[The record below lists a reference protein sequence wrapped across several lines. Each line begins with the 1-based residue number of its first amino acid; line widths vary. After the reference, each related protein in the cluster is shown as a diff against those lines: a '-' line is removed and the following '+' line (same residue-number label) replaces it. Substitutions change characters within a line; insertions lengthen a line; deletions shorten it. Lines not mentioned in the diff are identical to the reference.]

1 MGASEEKSRDILLGS
16 LRHKEEW
23 PVYRRYSMPN
33 MNASKKKSQ
42 TPEWSLSGLEHY
54 SLSDYK
60 RLLMRQKWV
69 IIVIT
74 LAVAASTAVAMHFV
88 PNVYR
93 ATTVILVDPRKV
105 PDNYVTSTTT
115 TTVVDRMA
123 TLREQILSATRLG
136 SVIDEL
142 ELYREMKKRTSHDEI
157 IDHMRKDIEISVVSG
172 TNSSRDLAAFSVSY
186 SSLDP
191 VQAARV
197 TNRLASL
204 FIEENIKSREQQV
217 TGTADFIDKELD
229 DSRKDLVAKEKAIAQ
244 MKTVHS
250 SELPESQTVHVQA
263 LTSLQLE
270 LRGQMDELNRAQQQ
284 KLYLQSLISQS
295 TPVVDLDRSAPPDL
309 TNLQS
314 QLSDAQIELDD
325 LRKQYGPAYPDVIK
339 KTQDVEDLE
348 RQIKELRESSAGQRS
363 KGKAPQKMQNPVVES
378 QISALDQQIHKN
390 LDRQAEI
397 KQEMGFRQGKLAS
410 IPVVEQQMSS
420 VTRDFEVSRDHY
432 RMLLEKKF
440 GADMAS
446 DLESRQKGE
455 RFVILDPAQIPA
467 KPERPN
473 RLIIDLLA
481 LAVGFGLG
489 LGVAFIREIM
499 DPSVKTEREITE
511 MLSTPIM
518 AHIPWLQTLGF
529 RERELR
535 KNLFLS
541 ACSAV
546 LAGTYLLMVALGS
559 R

>member
-1 MGASEEKSRDILLGS
+1 MSD
-16 LRHKEEW
+16 
-23 PVYRRYSMPN
+23 
-33 MNASKKKSQ
+33 MNASKKKLQ
-42 TPEWSLSGLEHY
+42 APEWSLSGLEHF

-69 IIVIT
+69 ILVIT
-74 LAVAASTAVAMHFV
+74 LAVAASTSVAMYFV
-88 PNVYR
+88 PNIYR

-115 TTVVDRMA
+115 TTVVDRMT

-142 ELYREMKKRTSHDEI
+142 DLYRDMKKRSPHDEI

-191 VQAARV
+191 AQAARV

-204 FIEENIKSREQQV
+204 V
-217 TGTADFIDKELD
+217 MGTADFIDKELD
-229 DSRKDLVAKEKAIAQ
+229 DSRKDLLAKEKAIAQ
-244 MKTVHS
+244 LKTIHS

-284 KLYLQSLISQS
+284 KLYLQSLVSQGA
-295 TPVVDLDRSAPPDL
+295 PVVDLDRSAPPDL

-314 QLSDAQIELDD
+314 QLSDAQIDLDD
-325 LRKQYGPAYPDVIK
+325 LRKQYGLAYPDVVK
-339 KTQDVEDLE
+339 KTQDVEHLE
-348 RQIKELRESSAGQRS
+348 KQIKELRESSAGQWS
-363 KGKAPQKMQNPVVES
+363 KGNAPQKMQNPVVES
-378 QISALDQQIHKN
+378 QIAALDQQIHKN

-397 KQEMGFRQGKLAS
+397 KKEMGFRQGKLAS
-410 IPVVEQQMSS
+410 IPVVEQQMSP
-420 VTRDFEVSRDHY
+420 VTRDFEVARDHY

-467 KPERPN
+467 RPDRPN
-473 RLIIDLLA
+473 RVLIDVLA

-489 LGVAFIREIM
+489 LATAFVREIM
-499 DPSVKTEREITE
+499 DPSVKTEREIME
-511 MLSTPIM
+511 MLGAPIM
-518 AHIPWLQTLGF
+518 AYIPWLQTLGF
-529 RERELR
+529 RERQLR

>member
-1 MGASEEKSRDILLGS
+1 MSNL
-16 LRHKEEW
+16 
-23 PVYRRYSMPN
+23 N
-33 MNASKKKSQ
+33 TSKKKLQ
-42 TPEWSLSGLEHY
+42 APEWSLSGLEHF

-60 RLLMRQKWV
+60 RLLMRQKWI
-69 IIVIT
+69 IIVVT
-74 LAVAASTAVAMHFV
+74 LAVAAGTAVAMHFV
-88 PNVYR
+88 PNIYR

-142 ELYREMKKRTSHDEI
+142 DLYREMKKRSSHDEI
-157 IDHMRKDIEISVVSG
+157 IDHMRRDIEISVVSG

-191 VQAARV
+191 AQAARV

-204 FIEENIKSREQQV
+204 FIEENIKAREQQV
-217 TGTADFIDKELD
+217 MGTADFIDKELD
-229 DSRKDLVAKEKAIAQ
+229 DSRKDLLGKEKAIAQ
-244 MKTVHS
+244 LKTMHS

-270 LRGQMDELNRAQQQ
+270 LRGQMDELNRSQQQ
-284 KLYLQSLISQS
+284 KLYLQSLLSQG
-295 TPVVDLDRSAPPDL
+295 TPVVDLDRSAPADL

-325 LRKQYGPAYPDVIK
+325 LRKQYGPAYPDVVK
-339 KTQDVEDLE
+339 KSQDVENLE
-348 RQIKELRESSAGQRS
+348 RQIKVVRESSDGQRKS
-363 KGKAPQKMQNPVVES
+363 RPPQRMQNPVVES
-378 QISALDQQIHKN
+378 QISALDQQIQKN
-390 LDRQAEI
+390 LDRQAEVKKEI
-397 KQEMGFRQGKLAS
+397 GFRQAKLAG

-455 RFVILDPAQIPA
+455 RFVILDPAQVPA
-467 KPERPN
+467 RADRPN

-489 LGVAFIREIM
+489 LATAFVREIM

-511 MLSTPIM
+511 MLATPIM

-529 RERELR
+529 RERQLR

>member
-1 MGASEEKSRDILLGS
+1 MST
-16 LRHKEEW
+16 
-23 PVYRRYSMPN
+23 
-33 MNASKKKSQ
+33 MNPSKRKL
-42 TPEWSLSGLEHY
+42 PAADWSLAGLEHFT
-54 SLSDYK
+54 LSDYK
-60 RLLMRQKWV
+60 RLLLRQKWV
-69 IIVIT
+69 IIVTT

-88 PNVYR
+88 PNIYR

-142 ELYREMKKRTSHDEI
+142 DLYREMKKRTSHDEI

-191 VQAARV
+191 AQAARV

-217 TGTADFIDKELD
+217 MGTADFIDKELD
-229 DSRKDLVAKEKAIAQ
+229 DSRKDLLAKEKAIAQ
-244 MKTVHS
+244 LKTIHS
-250 SELPESQTVHVQA
+250 SELPESQTAHVQA

-284 KLYLQSLISQS
+284 KLYLQSLLSQS

-339 KTQDVEDLE
+339 KTEDVENLE
-348 RQIKELRESSAGQRS
+348 RNIKELRESSAGQRG
-363 KGKAPQKMQNPVVES
+363 KGKAAQKMQNPVVES

-397 KQEMGFRQGKLAS
+397 KKEMAFRQGRLAS
-410 IPVVEQQMSS
+410 IPVVEQQMSP
-420 VTRDFEVSRDHY
+420 VTRDFEVARDHY

-467 KPERPN
+467 KPDRPN

-489 LGVAFIREIM
+489 LATAFVREVM
-499 DPSVKTEREITE
+499 DTSVKTEREITE
-511 MLSTPIM
+511 ILSTPIM
-518 AHIPWLQTLGF
+518 AHIPWLQTVGF
-529 RERELR
+529 RERRLR
-535 KNLFLS
+535 RNLFLS
-541 ACSAV
+541 ACSAA
-546 LAGTYLLMVALGS
+546 LAGTYLLMVVLGS

>member
-1 MGASEEKSRDILLGS
+1 MSTMNPSKRKSPAAD
-16 LRHKEEW
+16 
-23 PVYRRYSMPN
+23 
-33 MNASKKKSQ
+33 
-42 TPEWSLSGLEHY
+42 WSLAGLEHF

-74 LAVAASTAVAMHFV
+74 LAVAASTAVAMYLV
-88 PNVYR
+88 PNIYR

-142 ELYREMKKRTSHDEI
+142 DLYRGMKKRSSQDDI
-157 IDHMRKDIEISVVSG
+157 IDHMRKDIEISVVSA
-172 TNSSRDLAAFSVSY
+172 NSSRDFAAFSVSY
-186 SSLDP
+186 SSVDP
-191 VQAARV
+191 AQAARV

-217 TGTADFIDKELD
+217 MGTADFIDKELD
-229 DSRKDLVAKEKAIAQ
+229 DSRKDLVAKEQAIAQ
-244 MKTVHS
+244 MKTIHS

-270 LRGQMDELNRAQQQ
+270 LRGQMDDLNRAQQQ
-284 KLYLQSLISQS
+284 KLYLQSLLSQS

-309 TNLQS
+309 ANLQS

-325 LRKQYGPAYPDVIK
+325 LRKQYGPAYPDVVK
-339 KTQDVEDLE
+339 RTEDVENLE
-348 RQIKELRESSAGQRS
+348 RQIKEVRESNAGQR
-363 KGKAPQKMQNPVVES
+363 GNRNEGQKAQNPVVAS
-378 QISALDQQIHKN
+378 QVAALDQQIHKN

-397 KQEMGFRQGKLAS
+397 KKEIAFRQGKLAS
-410 IPVVEQQMSS
+410 IPGVEQQMSS

-455 RFVILDPAQIPA
+455 RFVILDPAQIPTR
-467 KPERPN
+467 PDRPN
-473 RLIIDLLA
+473 RLIIDVLA

-489 LGVAFIREIM
+489 LATAFVREIM
-499 DPSVKTEREITE
+499 DPSVKTEVEITE
-511 MLSTPIM
+511 MLSTPII
-518 AHIPWLQTLGF
+518 AHIPWLQTLSF
-529 RERELR
+529 QKRQLHN
-535 KNLFLS
+535 NLFLS

>member
-1 MGASEEKSRDILLGS
+1 MNTSR
-16 LRHKEEW
+16 
-23 PVYRRYSMPN
+23 
-33 MNASKKKSQ
+33 KKL
-42 TPEWSLSGLEHY
+42 PAADWSLAGLEHFT
-54 SLSDYK
+54 LSDYK
-60 RLLMRQKWV
+60 RLLMRQKWA

-74 LAVAASTAVAMHFV
+74 LAVAASTAVAMHLV
-88 PNVYR
+88 PNIYR

-172 TNSSRDLAAFSVSY
+172 TSSRDLAAFSVSY

-204 FIEENIKSREQQV
+204 FIEENIKAREQQV
-217 TGTADFIDKELD
+217 MGTADFIDKELD
-229 DSRKDLVAKEKAIAQ
+229 DSRKDLVGKEKAIAQ
-244 MKTVHS
+244 LKTMHS
-250 SELPESQTVHVQA
+250 SELPESQMVHVQA

-270 LRGQMDELNRAQQQ
+270 LRGQMDEMNRAQQQ

-325 LRKQYGPAYPDVIK
+325 LRKQYGPAYPDVVK
-339 KTQDVEDLE
+339 KTQDVVDLE
-348 RQIKELRESSAGQRS
+348 TQIKKLRESSAGQR
-363 KGKAPQKMQNPVVES
+363 KGKAPQRMQNPVVES
-378 QISALDQQIHKN
+378 QISALDQQIRKN

-397 KQEMGFRQGKLAS
+397 KKEMGFRQAKLAD
-410 IPVVEQQMSS
+410 IPLVEQQMAS
-420 VTRDFEVSRDHY
+420 VTRDFDVARDHY

-455 RFVILDPAQIPA
+455 RFLILDPAQVPA
-467 KPERPN
+467 KPDRPN
-473 RLIIDLLA
+473 RVIIDFLG

-489 LGVAFIREIM
+489 LATAFVREIM
-499 DPSVKTEREITE
+499 DPSVKTEVEITE
-511 MLSTPIM
+511 VLSTPII
-518 AHIPWLQTLGF
+518 AQIPWLQTLSF
-529 RERELR
+529 RKRQLR
-535 KNLFLS
+535 TNLLLS

>member
-1 MGASEEKSRDILLGS
+1 
-16 LRHKEEW
+16 
-23 PVYRRYSMPN
+23 
-33 MNASKKKSQ
+33 
-42 TPEWSLSGLEHY
+42 
-54 SLSDYK
+54 
-60 RLLMRQKWV
+60 LMRQKWV

-88 PNVYR
+88 PNIYR

-142 ELYREMKKRTSHDEI
+142 DLYRDMKKRTSHDEI

-217 TGTADFIDKELD
+217 MGTADFIDKELD

-244 MKTVHS
+244 LKTIHS

-284 KLYLQSLISQS
+284 KLYLQSLLSQG

-325 LRKQYGPAYPDVIK
+325 LRKQYGPAYPDVVK

-348 RQIKELRESSAGQRS
+348 RQIKELRESSAGQR
-363 KGKAPQKMQNPVVES
+363 KGKAPQKIQNPVVES

-390 LDRQAEI
+390 LERQAEI
-397 KQEMGFRQGKLAS
+397 KKEMGFRQAKLAG

-420 VTRDFEVSRDHY
+420 VTRDFEVARDHY

-455 RFVILDPAQIPA
+455 RFLILDPAQIPT
-467 KPERPN
+467 KPAQPN
-473 RLIIDLLA
+473 RLIIDVLA

-489 LGVAFIREIM
+489 LATAFLREII
-499 DPSVKTEREITE
+499 DPSVKTEQEITE
-511 MLSTPIM
+511 ILSTPIM
-518 AHIPWLQTLGF
+518 AYIPWLATMASGRRRLRNNLVLSTL
-529 RERELR
+529 
-535 KNLFLS
+535 
-541 ACSAV
+541 SAV
-546 LAGTYLLMVALGS
+546 LAGTYVLMVALGS